1 MSFWDIVW
9 FIVISFAFI
18 AYLMILFNII
28 TDLFRD
34 DEASGWIKALW
45 VILLIIFPLITSL
58 VYLIVKGPGMAKRQ
72 AKAYGDARAMQDQY
86 IKSVASGSSSSSPA
100 AEIAQAK
107 DLLAAGAITQAE
119 FDTIKA
125 RALA

>member
-45 VILLIIFPLITSL
+45 IIFLIILPLITSL
-58 VYLIVKGPGMAKRQ
+58 IYLIVKGPGMAKRQ
-72 AKAYGDARAMQDQY
+72 AKAVGDVRAAQDQY
-86 IKSVASGSSSSSPA
+86 IKSVASSSSPA
-100 AEIAQAK
+100 TEIAQAQT
-107 DLLAAGAITQAE
+107 LLADGAITQAE
-119 FDTIKA
+119 FDAIKA
-125 RALA
+125 RALSS